1 MRITRGDTLKNATQA
16 HGNAIMTAHH
26 AFAPPAPDR
35 LAAIRRDSRRAM
47 LAVGVV
53 SAVLN
58 VLLLSG
64 SLYMMLVYDMVLPS
78 RSLPTLLGLALLLLA
93 AYVFQGVLEFL
104 RSRLLLHFSAAVDVD
119 LNRDIHRL
127 IGTLARSQSAG
138 DATQPMRDLD
148 QLRAFLSGTGP
159 ASLVDMPWMVF
170 FVGVLFLLH
179 PLIGVT
185 VLVGGALLVG
195 LTFVAERMTAKPSQH
210 LGQLATRR
218 MMEAETTRRHAET
231 VAALG
236 MQARMEDRWVAASRA
251 MLAAQSHQSGVV
263 NGLANLT
270 KVMRMVLQ
278 SAVLTVGVLLVMKQ
292 MATGGVLFASSILS
306 SRALAPL
313 EGVIANWRG
322 FLSARQSWDR
332 LKALFDAAPP
342 ATTTPWLPA
351 PCAVIEVQGLTL
363 GPPGSERHTVQGVSF
378 IAQAGEAVAILGP
391 SGGGKSTLVRGLTG
405 VWPLAGGSVRIDG
418 AALDQWEPD
427 RLGRHIGYVPQTVEL
442 IEGTVADNIARFD
455 PEADPDAVR
464 AAAQAAGVHELIL
477 RLPDGYTTQVG
488 RDGSALSGGQRQ
500 RIALARAL
508 YGDPFLIVLDEP
520 NSNLDEEGDAA
531 LTQAIA
537 GARARGAIV
546 LAVAHRPSILRVMN
560 RVLLLRDG
568 RTVAYGPTDKIV
580 PHLLPP
586 PPQQKTA

>member
-1 MRITRGDTLKNATQA
+1 
-16 HGNAIMTAHH
+16 MTAHH

>member
-1 MRITRGDTLKNATQA
+1 
-16 HGNAIMTAHH
+16 
-26 AFAPPAPDR
+26 
-35 LAAIRRDSRRAM
+35 
-47 LAVGVV
+47 
-53 SAVLN
+53 
-58 VLLLSG
+58 
-64 SLYMMLVYDMVLPS
+64 
-78 RSLPTLLGLALLLLA
+78 
-93 AYVFQGVLEFL
+93 
-104 RSRLLLHFSAAVDVD
+104 
-119 LNRDIHRL
+119 
-127 IGTLARSQSAG
+127 
-138 DATQPMRDLD
+138 
-148 QLRAFLSGTGP
+148 LRAFLSGTGP

-185 VLVGGALLVG
+185 VLVGGAMLVG

-405 VWPLAGGSVRIDG
+405 VWPLAAGSVRIDG

-455 PEADPDAVR
+455 PEATPDAVR
-464 AAAQAAGVHELIL
+464 TAAQAAGVHELIL

-586 PPQQKTA
+586 PQQKTA

>member
-1 MRITRGDTLKNATQA
+1 MRITRGDTLKRENATLA

-26 AFAPPAPDR
+26 VLAPDR

-78 RSLPTLLGLALLLLA
+78 RSLPTLFGLALLLLA

-185 VLVGGALLVG
+185 VLVGGAMLVG

-405 VWPLAGGSVRIDG
+405 VWPLAAGSVRIDG

-455 PEADPDAVR
+455 PEANPDAVR
-464 AAAQAAGVHELIL
+464 TAAQAAGVHELIL

-568 RTVAYGPTDKIV
+568 KTVAYGPTDKIV

-586 PPQQKTA
+586 PQQKTA